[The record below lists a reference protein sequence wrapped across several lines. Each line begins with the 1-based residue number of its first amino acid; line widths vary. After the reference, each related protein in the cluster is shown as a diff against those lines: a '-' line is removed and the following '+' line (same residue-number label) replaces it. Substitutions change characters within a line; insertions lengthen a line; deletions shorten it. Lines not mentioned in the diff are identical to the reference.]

1 MRHLAIWAMLAGC
14 EDRAEDTG
22 APVVEVVTARP
33 VVGDHDCGQPA
44 NGGTPS
50 VQIEIPPDVM
60 FAAEF
65 CGVAESGDEEIDLC
79 QQPTTILRKGEH
91 ATIYC
96 TARTP
101 VAEETAFV
109 RLWLFE

>member
-14 EDRAEDTG
+14 EERAEDTG
-22 APVVEVVTARP
+22 APVVQVVTARP
-33 VVGDHDCGQPA
+33 VVADHDCGNPA
-44 NGGTPS
+44 NGGYPS
-50 VQIEIPPDVM
+50 VQVEIPADVM
-60 FAAEF
+60 FGAEV
-65 CGVAESGDEEIDLC
+65 CGVAESGGEEFDLC
-79 QQPTTILRKGEH
+79 QPPATMHRKGEH

-96 TARTP
+96 TPRTP